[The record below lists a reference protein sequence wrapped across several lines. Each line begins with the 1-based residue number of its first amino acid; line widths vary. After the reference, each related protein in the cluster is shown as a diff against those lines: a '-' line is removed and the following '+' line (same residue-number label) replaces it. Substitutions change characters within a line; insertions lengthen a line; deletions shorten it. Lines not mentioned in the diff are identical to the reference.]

1 MKECLKIKEDL
12 QEGIVVKRTNRFV
25 VNVLQGEKI
34 RVCHLHD
41 TGRLKELIY
50 PGNSVLFID
59 KKSHLTDCLIIA
71 AKGSNGWVITN
82 TLLHR
87 ELAMCL
93 FPKNVKVIPEVKV
106 FESRVDFFIKP
117 DLYVETKGCT
127 LIKNGVALFPDAPT
141 ERGKKHIL
149 TLIKAVEAGY
159 RAELLFLI
167 MHEGAKC
174 FYPNYITDP
183 EFEKL
188 FFKALEKGV
197 KVRSAVFSL
206 KGKAVYYIKQV
217 KVCRSK
223 PRI

>member
-1 MKECLKIKEDL
+1 MKECLKIKDDL

-25 VNVLQGEKI
+25 VNVLQGKKI

-50 PGNSVLFID
+50 PGNSVLFINR
-59 KKSHLTDCLIIA
+59 KSPLTDCVIIA

-87 ELAMCL
+87 ELAICL

-106 FESRVDFFIKP
+106 FESRIDFFIKP

-141 ERGKKHIL
+141 ERGKRHIL

-167 MHEGAKC
+167 MHESAKC

>member
-1 MKECLKIKEDL
+1 MKECLKIKDDL

-25 VNVLQGEKI
+25 VNVLQGKKI

-50 PGNSVLFID
+50 PGNSVLFINR
-59 KKSHLTDCLIIA
+59 KSPLTDCVIIA

-87 ELAMCL
+87 ELAICL

-106 FESRVDFFIKP
+106 FESRIDFFIKP

-149 TLIKAVEAGY
+149 TLIKAVESGY

-167 MHEGAKC
+167 MNEGAKC

-206 KGKAVYYIKQV
+206 KGKAVYYLKHV
-217 KVCRSK
+217 KLCKNK

>member
-1 MKECLKIKEDL
+1 MKECLKIKDDL
-12 QEGIVVKRTNRFV
+12 REGIAVRRINRFV
-25 VNVLQGEKI
+25 VKVLQGEKI
-34 RVCHLHD
+34 RLCHLHD

-50 PGNSVLFID
+50 PGNSVLFVD
-59 KKSHLTDCLIIA
+59 RKSPLTDCMIIA

-87 ELAMCL
+87 ELALCL
-93 FPKNVKVIPEVKV
+93 FPKNVKVIPEVKI
-106 FESRVDFFIKP
+106 FESRIDFFINP
-117 DLYVETKGCT
+117 NIYVETKGCT
-127 LIKNGVALFPDAPT
+127 LIKDDVALFPDAPT

-149 TLIKAVEAGY
+149 TLIKAVESGY

-167 MHEGAKC
+167 MNEGAKC

-197 KVRSAVFSL
+197 TVKSAVFSL
-206 KGKAVYYIKQV
+206 KGKTVYYLKNV
-217 KVCRSK
+217 KLCRNK